1 MRAARRLRAA
11 VEAGGDPTG
20 GAVPLPASVPSH
32 AKPRDPPDASANL
45 PHDLGLARKALELA
59 LALGVPLGSTPFA
72 QVAERAARAQP
83 PALDVVE
90 ATVAKMV
97 EASRAHAAAAQKA
110 AAGVDGAAGVGGGG
124 GVEAGAVWEPP
135 EPRVW
140 ALLLSRCVEHN
151 EPRRGVAL
159 LEAMRA
165 VGISRAKITFHQE
178 SLSYRDAPQ
187 VRCPPRGFALADPP
201 LPRLWHSPWVAPS
214 HAMSHAPRPLSRT
227 LRPLSSS
234 HRSRQRAS
242 FMTGGRE

>member
-20 GAVPLPASVPSH
+20 GAVPLPAPAPSN
-32 AKPRDPPDASANL
+32 AKPRDPPDASASL

-90 ATVAKMV
+90 AAVAKMV

-110 AAGVDGAAGVGGGG
+110 AAGVDGVGGGG
-124 GVEAGAVWEPP
+124 GAGAGAVWEPP
-135 EPRVW
+135 GPRVW
-140 ALLLSRCVEHN
+140 ALLLSKCCEHN
-151 EPRRGVAL
+151 ELRRGVAL

-178 SLSYRDAPQ
+178 SLSYRDVPQ
-187 VRCPPRGFALADPP
+187 VRCPPPRMPPRGSALAS
-201 LPRLWHSPWVAPS
+201 PRLTSPPPPARIAVPPPQPPVPL
-214 HAMSHAPRPLSRT
+214 MPRT
-227 LRPLSSS
+227 
-234 HRSRQRAS
+234 
-242 FMTGGRE
+242 